1 MGTLRNV
8 AGGFGAAFAALLI
21 LAPVK
26 TMKDIKRDNSVGDR
40 WVLNYVATYANAV
53 CMVAYTMPTKQYFLA
68 IINAVAVFA
77 EFGYSCFYRHYAE
90 GRAKTIATWAI
101 LGELLWGAIV
111 LAAYFSAFFGGR
123 REDLRV
129 KLFGTLGAVTSGA
142 MYLAMIPDT
151 WAVFTTHNIQNQNIL
166 LLLTALANCTAWT
179 VYAIKPRDLF
189 IQYPNGGGIA
199 LSAIQTMVW
208 VAVWL
213 NNRNAAPAQ
222 QPLQNQPAAPQENQP
237 AAPQQNRNEQVI
249 ELPVVLP

>member
-1 MGTLRNV
+1 VFTSTEQAMQLCSVFMEKWIKFVR
-8 AGGFGAAFAALLI
+8 FR
-21 LAPVK
+21 K

-151 WAVFTTHNIQNQNIL
+151 VHLASVLIL
-166 LLLTALANCTAWT
+166 ATSNFA
-179 VYAIKPRDLF
+179 KPRL
-189 IQYPNGGGIA
+189 IH
-199 LSAIQTMVW
+199 
-208 VAVWL
+208 
-213 NNRNAAPAQ
+213 
-222 QPLQNQPAAPQENQP
+222 
-237 AAPQQNRNEQVI
+237 
-249 ELPVVLP
+249 